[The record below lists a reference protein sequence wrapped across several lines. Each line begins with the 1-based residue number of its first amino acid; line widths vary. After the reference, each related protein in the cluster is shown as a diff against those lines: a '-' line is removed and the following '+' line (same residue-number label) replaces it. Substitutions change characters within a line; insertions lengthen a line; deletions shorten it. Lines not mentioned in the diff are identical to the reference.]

1 MRAHLLIRSVISLKP
16 QLTLTAEE
24 GAYKT
29 THTLAVPHSALEY
42 F

>member
-1 MRAHLLIRSVISLKP
+1 MRAHLLIHGVISLKP

-24 GAYKT
+24 GAYKK
-29 THTLAVPHSALEY
+29 THTLAALHSALEY